1 MDDTKIMPPG
11 RGEMK
16 IRVWEEGRML
26 ERGWADTKTLN
37 FFVSC
42 GVGNNLQVI

>member
-16 IRVWEEGRML
+16 IRVWEEGRDVG
-26 ERGWADTKTLN
+26 ERMGQLQDTKL
-37 FFVSC
+37 FC
-42 GVGNNLQVI
+42 EL

>member
-1 MDDTKIMPPG
+1 MDDTKIMHSR

-26 ERGWADTKTLN
+26 ERGWGNSKTLN

-42 GVGNNLQVI
+42 RVGNNLQVI